1 MLERDTRN
9 AAQRVKR
16 RFATALRIGKHIA
29 RRAVGSRNLR
39 DRFLDF
45 SSTFPADTSD
55 AFSSLLSSLVAR
67 LKAIM
72 AQAGLVSPEP
82 QVFVCGNSFGS

>member
-1 MLERDTRN
+1 MKRTGKRYAMKKIAFLTFLRLF
-9 AAQRVKR
+9 QRGHFR
-16 RFATALRIGKHIA
+16 RFL
-29 RRAVGSRNLR
+29 L
-39 DRFLDF
+39 
-45 SSTFPADTSD
+45 TS
-55 AFSSLLSSLVAR
+55 LSSLVAR

>member
-16 RFATALRIGKHIA
+16 RFATALRNGKHIPK
-29 RRAVGSRNLR
+29 VPGRNLR

>member
-1 MLERDTRN
+1 MADWPVPGNGEEIFVIAFLTFLRLF
-9 AAQRVKR
+9 QRG
-16 RFATALRIGKHIA
+16 TL
-29 RRAVGSRNLR
+29 
-39 DRFLDF
+39 
-45 SSTFPADTSD
+45 SD